1 MDPFTIAGVSGVLL
15 LTLCL
20 GTVVHEYTHAL
31 ALRAFGIEY
40 RIDWLGGRKGIG
52 RLRAGVLGTWASVT
66 PQLSAETPVGGL
78 RVAALMPLTLT
89 IPFILVAIG
98 ALSDPL
104 ATGSPYVIAAAVAWL
119 ACALPSPQDF
129 STVWY
134 AHRLVDEEASAND
147 GSH

>member
-20 GTVVHEYTHAL
+20 GTVAHEYVHAL

-40 RIDWLGGRKGIG
+40 RIDWLGGREGIG

-66 PQLSAETPVGGL
+66 PRLNAGTSAVGL

-89 IPFILVAIG
+89 VPFVLVAVG
-98 ALSDPL
+98 VLSDPL
-104 ATGSPYVIAAAVAWL
+104 ATGNPYVIAAAVAWL

-134 AHRLVDEEASAND
+134 AHRLVDESAN
-147 GSH
+147 GH